1 MQGEVFPAEEVR
13 PFEHLRI
20 VNHDEVVAMEHRTG
34 IGEADEARA
43 GGCARQIDL
52 VPRVPAQSSD
62 LLDLDAAKTGE
73 RLRIR
78 RHQNLPLRIQELL
91 CRLAA
96 REQAVHRFDDLG
108 GIALHACQ
116 RLCQEPAVDGEFQSR
131 SFSLRVS
138 CADNASR
145 LGIRAEWWVDMIS
158 STCSA
163 IVRAS
168 SQADSMRGCMMPSCF
183 LHISMRLHGQA
194 SIDDV
199 VIVKTLPLVSWS
211 GIAFAE

>member
-13 PFEHLRI
+13 PLEDLGI
-20 VNHDEVVAMEHRTG
+20 VNHDEMVAVEHRPG

-43 GGCARQIDL
+43 GGRARQIDL
-52 VPRVPAQSSD
+52 VPRVPAQGSD
-62 LLDLDAAKTGE
+62 LLYLDTVEAGE
-73 RLRIR
+73 RLGIR

-138 CADNASR
+138 CAVGASR
-145 LGIRAEWWVDMIS
+145 LGIRAEWTVDMIS

-168 SQADSMRGCMMPSCF
+168 LQPDSMRGCMMPSCF
-183 LHISMRLHGQA
+183 LHISMRLHDQ
-194 SIDDV
+194 D
-199 VIVKTLPLVSWS
+199 
-211 GIAFAE
+211 